1 MSSTPRGSA
10 LNSQCKG
17 LISGLQN
24 AGQLHTAQK
33 KGKGMI
39 RARQL
44 GALLLLAHVAFA
56 QTATNIPAAP
66 TVTNMSVSGQDTEV
80 RIDVSATAVVTSA
93 KVTAAYGDRISLDLP
108 GVVYNMTPRRILVNK
123 NCVHAVRIWQQSE
136 TPPLTRMLI
145 ELDRATP
152 YLLSSEGNSV
162 VLRIGAHLQDKE
174 QRAST
179 EPARPTRRQDVP
191 APTGR
196 TSTAVS
202 AAQAVIGVFKRPE
215 KPTLTS
221 QTENVPP
228 IQPAPQSLPPL
239 QIGKV
244 QEPAAPAVEP
254 IKEANPSIAVMT
266 ENPAPKAAEQ
276 PIVPQPPVLVVSAPS
291 ASEVT
296 AGSSSLPLSSA
307 ASVSPAPPPAPKP
320 ATPAPAAVP
329 VEPLALVPTPTP
341 APQPGTPSPVDV
353 TIEPPAPAPEPAT
366 IAPTAV
372 PAEAATPAMA
382 AVESPKP
389 ARDISESEMRALTE
403 TVNTG
408 MRTVFHVKHVQQET
422 AYLDGGRSA
431 GLSEG
436 MTLVIKDETKAAAK
450 DETGGS
456 AGGPVAELVV
466 IGVAE
471 TSAVTEIHTP
481 KRDVVPGDLAF
492 LSSEDRQA
500 LVDQRTMGATRKYP
514 AVITFTE
521 SDLLDDEARAF
532 VPRPPLP
539 SVNRMRGLIGLD
551 YMDTVNRDTS
561 QSRSSEIGAIFRADF
576 TRIGGTYWN
585 LSGYWRGR
593 LNSFSASTQPTL
605 QDLLN
610 RTYHL
615 DLTYQNPNSRWVAGV
630 GRMYLPWASS
640 LNTLDGGYFGARI
653 GKITTIGIFGGST
666 PDPTSWNYNPNQK
679 MGGTFVNFGGGS
691 YESLH
696 FSSTSGVG
704 VNLLKWQMQDPF
716 IFFENN
722 ITYKRTFSIYHSLQA
737 DRPQGNPAVPSPSPG
752 ISQSFLTV
760 RLAPVQRFEI
770 SLNDTYFR
778 NIPTFDPTLIGTGLL
793 DQYLFQGVSAG
804 ARVEVLKPISL
815 YAQLGES
822 SRTGDAKRSINQLYG
837 LSFVK
842 VPWLGVN
849 ADLHYSKFASS
860 FAVGTYRAVSLSRTF
875 GDRIHINVLGG
886 DQSVLSAL
894 AGNQTA
900 RFLTATS
907 DTSIGARFFMQGG
920 LTFYRG
926 QLQNYDQ
933 WSFTLGYRFDS
944 KGNHR

>member
-1 MSSTPRGSA
+1 MTHCR
-10 LNSQCKG
+10 
-17 LISGLQN
+17 
-24 AGQLHTAQK
+24 K
-33 KGKGMI
+33 KKARIMI

-66 TVTNMSVSGQDTEV
+66 TVTNMSISGQDTEV
-80 RIDVSATAVVTSA
+80 RIDVSATAAVTSA

-108 GVVYNMTPRRILVNK
+108 GVVYNMIPRRTLVDK
-123 NCVHAVRIWQQSE
+123 NGVHAVRIWQQSE
-136 TPPLTRMLI
+136 NPPLTRMLI
-145 ELDRATP
+145 ELDRTTP

-162 VLRIGAHLQDKE
+162 VLRIGAHLREQE
-174 QRAST
+174 QRASK
-179 EPARPTRRQDVP
+179 EPAQPSRRQGGP
-191 APTGR
+191 APPGR
-196 TSTAVS
+196 TAPAVS
-202 AAQAVIGVFKRPE
+202 AARAVLGVFRRPE
-215 KPTLTS
+215 KPTFTS

-228 IQPAPQSLPPL
+228 VQPAPQSLPPL
-239 QIGKV
+239 EIPRPQL
-244 QEPAAPAVEP
+244 PAPPTIDSSTA
-254 IKEANPSIAVMT
+254 ANPSVAVMT
-266 ENPAPKAAEQ
+266 ENPAPKVAKEPTAA
-276 PIVPQPPVLVVSAPS
+276 QPPVPVVSVLS
-291 ASEVT
+291 ASEV
-296 AGSSSLPLSSA
+296 AVSSSSLAPTRPT
-307 ASVSPAPPPAPKP
+307 SVG
-320 ATPAPAAVP
+320 
-329 VEPLALVPTPTP
+329 LVP
-341 APQPGTPSPVDV
+341 
-353 TIEPPAPAPEPAT
+353 
-366 IAPTAV
+366 
-372 PAEAATPAMA
+372 
-382 AVESPKP
+382 
-389 ARDISESEMRALTE
+389 AREISDFEMRALAESVAAGT
-403 TVNTG
+403 
-408 MRTVFHVKHVQQET
+408 RTVFHVKHVQQET
-422 AYLDGGRSA
+422 AYLDGGRSS

-436 MTLVIKDETKAAAK
+436 MTLAIKDETKAAAK
-450 DETGGS
+450 DETGGG

-471 TSAVTEIHTP
+471 TSAVTEIRTP
-481 KRDVVPGDLAF
+481 KRDIVPGDLAF
-492 LSSEDRQA
+492 LSSEDTQA
-500 LVDQRTMGATRKYP
+500 QVDQHTMGATRKYP

-539 SVNRMRGLIGLD
+539 SVNRLRGLIGLD
-551 YMDTVNRDTS
+551 YMNTMNRDAS

-615 DLTYQNPNSRWVAGV
+615 ELTYQSPESRWVAGV

-640 LNTLDGGYFGARI
+640 LNTIDGGYFGARLR
-653 GKITTIGIFGGST
+653 KVTTIGIFGGST

-691 YESLH
+691 YENVHL
-696 FSSTSGVG
+696 SSTSGVG
-704 VNLLKWQMQDPF
+704 VNLQKWQIQDPF

-722 ITYKRTFSIYHSLQA
+722 ISYKRIFSIYHSLQA
-737 DRPQGNPAVPSPSPG
+737 DRPRGNPAVPSPGAG
-752 ISQSFLTV
+752 ISQSFLSL

-778 NIPTFDPTLIGTGLL
+778 NIPTFNATLIGTGLL
-793 DQYLFQGVSAG
+793 DTYLFQGLSAG
-804 ARVEVLKPISL
+804 LRVQVVKPIAI
-815 YAQLGES
+815 YTELGAS

-849 ADLHYSKFASS
+849 ADVHYSKFASS
-860 FAVGTYRAVSLSRTF
+860 FAAGTYRAVSVSRTF
-875 GDRIHINVLGG
+875 GDRVHINVLGG
-886 DQSVLSAL
+886 DQSVISAL

-900 RFLTATS
+900 RFLEATT

-926 QLQNYDQ
+926 KLQNYDQ
-933 WSFTLGYRFDS
+933 LSFTLGYRFDS